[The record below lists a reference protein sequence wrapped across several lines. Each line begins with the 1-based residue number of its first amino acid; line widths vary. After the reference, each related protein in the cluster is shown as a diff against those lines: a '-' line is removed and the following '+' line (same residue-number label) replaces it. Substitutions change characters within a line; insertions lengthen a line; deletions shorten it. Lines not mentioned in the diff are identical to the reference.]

1 MGCLENDG
9 VDKVNEQHG
18 ADEERTMGAQEQ
30 EHESS
35 LDKGDKTAAREL
47 KECLLEIQRQI
58 DPSTRHVQDSSTD
71 QYVCQVLYSTIK
83 NAMLI
88 HLGPNQVSK

>member
-1 MGCLENDG
+1 
-9 VDKVNEQHG
+9 
-18 ADEERTMGAQEQ
+18 MGAQEQ

-71 QYVCQVLYSTIK
+71 QYGKSWKDIK
-83 NAMLI
+83 NANPAVFAERTEVEN
-88 HLGPNQVSK
+88 GGA